1 MKDKQ
6 LVIYGNFMFL
16 LDRYIYESDEMF
28 YFRINYIYNNIKNYK
43 QNNIDELIGLSKK
56 ISCEPCSIIHY
67 LKITWKNNI
76 IIKFK
81 FNIWYRV
88 VPILRPPWVLSYG

>member
-43 QNNIDELIGLSKK
+43 QNNIDELIGLSKLESQK
-56 ISCEPCSIIHY
+56 YFNNCLY
-67 LKITWKNNI
+67 LTN
-76 IIKFK
+76 
-81 FNIWYRV
+81 
-88 VPILRPPWVLSYG
+88 

>member
-28 YFRINYIYNNIKNYK
+28 YFRINYIYNNINNYK
-43 QNNIDELIGLSKK
+43 QSNIDELIGLSKLESQK
-56 ISCEPCSIIHY
+56 YFNNCSY
-67 LKITWKNNI
+67 LTN
-76 IIKFK
+76 
-81 FNIWYRV
+81 
-88 VPILRPPWVLSYG
+88 

>member
-28 YFRINYIYNNIKNYK
+28 YFRINYIYSNIKNYK
-43 QNNIDELIGLSKK
+43 QSNINELIGLSKLESHK
-56 ISCEPCSIIHY
+56 Y
-67 LKITWKNNI
+67 FNNCD
-76 IIKFK
+76 
-81 FNIWYRV
+81 Y
-88 VPILRPPWVLSYG
+88 